1 MKKRSKICIN
11 ESPTELE
18 VKYEEN
24 KIYTQLYRKSIG
36 GFSSCFGCKYLAHL
50 TQTKAGARVNLNYEN
65 PNQLFLACL
74 LILLSPGFLSSVPE
88 S

>member
-50 TQTKAGARVNLNYEN
+50 TRNKSK
-65 PNQLFLACL
+65 CK
-74 LILLSPGFLSSVPE
+74 SKPE
-88 S
+88 L